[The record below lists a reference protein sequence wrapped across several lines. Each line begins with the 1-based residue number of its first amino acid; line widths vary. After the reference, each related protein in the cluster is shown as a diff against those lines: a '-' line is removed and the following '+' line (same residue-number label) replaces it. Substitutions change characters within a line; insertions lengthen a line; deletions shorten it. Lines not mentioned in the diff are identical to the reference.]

1 LSLQEISSTLY
12 FWSGNI
18 KMAIQSESVAQ
29 DRASTNDGDQLESA
43 GQAILKLL
51 HKAAGA
57 TEANSRQAL
66 ATAQKLASQLCAA
79 EDRIAELEA
88 EAQHYREKSERAEDW
103 LRKISA
109 EIEDRLF
116 NESVEKRREVLRRP

>member
-1 LSLQEISSTLY
+1 MVGECQTVT
-12 FWSGNI
+12 
-18 KMAIQSESVAQ
+18 QSECLAQ
-29 DRASTNDGDQLESA
+29 DRTATSAGDQLESA

-57 TEANSRQAL
+57 TEANNRQAL
-66 ATAQKLASQLCAA
+66 ATAQKLASQLRAA
-79 EDRIAELEA
+79 EDRIAELEV
-88 EAQHYREKSERAEDW
+88 EVQHYREKSERAEDW

-109 EIEDRLF
+109 EIEGRLF

>member
-1 LSLQEISSTLY
+1 
-12 FWSGNI
+12 
-18 KMAIQSESVAQ
+18 MAIQSESVAP
-29 DRASTNDGDQLESA
+29 DRAATSDDDQLESA

-66 ATAQKLASQLCAA
+66 ATAQTLSSQLRAA
-79 EDRIAELEA
+79 EDRIAQLEA
-88 EAQHYREKSERAEDW
+88 EVQHYRGKSARAEEW

-109 EIEDRLF
+109 EIEDRLL
-116 NESVEKRREVLRRP
+116 NESVEKRREVSRRP